1 MEFIKSP
8 LNYTGG
14 KFKLLPKIMP
24 LFDEAETFIDLFG
37 GGGNVGIN
45 SRSEKIIINDREKV
59 VIDFFK
65 KIQKLSIEDI
75 LESIKGYIENY
86 DLSKVNQEG
95 FLKIRKDYN
104 ASNEKDQLMFY
115 TMLMYSFNYQIRFN
129 SKGEYN
135 MPFGKDRSSFNKNTE
150 KNIRNFHNAILSKK
164 IIFTNND
171 FRDIKV
177 DKINSDTMV
186 YCDPPYLITTASYN
200 ENGGWTEKEEID
212 LLNLLDEMNDK
223 GIKFA
228 LSNVLEHKGEKN
240 DLLIEWSKKY
250 TTHFLS
256 MNYNNSNYQSTA
268 SKSKTVEVLIT
279 NYDKGG
285 TR

>member
-1 MEFIKSP
+1 MDFIKSP

-45 SRSEKIIINDREKV
+45 SNSEKIIINDSEKV

-65 KIQKLSIEDI
+65 KIQELSIEDV
-75 LESIKGYIENY
+75 LESIEGYIKNY

-104 ASNEKDQLMFY
+104 ASNEKDPLMFY

-212 LLNLLDEMNDK
+212 LLNLLDELNNK
-223 GIKFA
+223 NIKFA
-228 LSNVLEHKGEKN
+228 LSNVLEHKNKKN
-240 DLLIEWSKKY
+240 TILIEWSKKY
-250 TTHFLS
+250 NIHFLD

-268 SKSKTVEVLIT
+268 NQAKTVEVLIT
-279 NYDKGG
+279 NY
-285 TR
+285 

>member
-1 MEFIKSP
+1 MDFIKSP

-24 LFDEAETFIDLFG
+24 LFYKAETFIDLFG

-45 SRSEKIIINDREKV
+45 SNSEKIIINDREKV

-65 KIQKLSIEDI
+65 KIQKLSIEDV
-75 LESIKGYIENY
+75 LESIEGYIENY

-104 ASNEKDQLMFY
+104 TSTEKDPLMFY

-212 LLNLLDEMNDK
+212 LLNLLDELNDK
-223 GIKFA
+223 NIKFA
-228 LSNVLEHKGEKN
+228 LSNVLEHKNKKN
-240 DLLIEWSKKY
+240 TILIEWSKKY
-250 TTHFLS
+250 NIHFLD

-268 SKSKTVEVLIT
+268 NQAKTVEVLIT
-279 NYDKGG
+279 NY
-285 TR
+285 

>member
-1 MEFIKSP
+1 MDFIKSP

-45 SRSEKIIINDREKV
+45 SKSEKIIINDREKA

-65 KIQKLSIEDI
+65 KIQKLSIEDV
-75 LESIKGYIENY
+75 LKSIKGYIENY

-104 ASNEKDQLMFY
+104 ASNEKDPLMFY

-212 LLNLLDEMNDK
+212 LLNLLDELNDK
-223 GIKFA
+223 NIKFA
-228 LSNVLEHKGEKN
+228 LSNVLEHKNKKN
-240 DLLIEWSKKY
+240 TILIEWSKKY
-250 TTHFLS
+250 NIHFLD

-268 SKSKTVEVLIT
+268 NQGKTVEVLIT
-279 NYDKGG
+279 NYEK
-285 TR
+285 

>member
-104 ASNEKDQLMFY
+104 ASNEKDPLMFY

-212 LLNLLDEMNDK
+212 LLNLLDELNDK
-223 GIKFA
+223 NIKFA
-228 LSNVLEHKGEKN
+228 LSNVLEHKNKKN
-240 DLLIEWSKKY
+240 TILIEWSKKY
-250 TTHFLS
+250 NIHFLD

-268 SKSKTVEVLIT
+268 NQAKTVEVLIT
-279 NYDKGG
+279 NY
-285 TR
+285 

>member
-1 MEFIKSP
+1 MDFIKSP

-24 LFDEAETFIDLFG
+24 FFYEAETFIDLFG

-45 SRSEKIIINDREKV
+45 SNSEKIIINDREKV

-65 KIQKLSIEDI
+65 KIQKLSIEDV
-75 LESIKGYIENY
+75 LESIKGYIEAY

-104 ASNEKDQLMFY
+104 LSNDKDPLMFY

-200 ENGGWTEKEEID
+200 ENGGWTEKEERD
-212 LLNLLDEMNDK
+212 LLNLLDELNDK
-223 GIKFA
+223 KIKFA
-228 LSNVLEHKGEKN
+228 LSNVLEHKDKKN
-240 DLLIEWSKKY
+240 TILIEWSKKY
-250 TTHFLS
+250 NIHFLD

-268 SKSKTVEVLIT
+268 KKSKTVEVLIT
-279 NYDKGG
+279 NY
-285 TR
+285 

>member
-1 MEFIKSP
+1 MDFIKSP

-45 SRSEKIIINDREKV
+45 SNSEKIIINDREKV

-65 KIQKLSIEDI
+65 KIQKLSIEDV
-75 LESIKGYIENY
+75 LESIKGYIETY

-104 ASNEKDQLMFY
+104 ASNEKDPLMFY

-212 LLNLLDEMNDK
+212 LLNLLDELNDK
-223 GIKFA
+223 NIKFA
-228 LSNVLEHKGEKN
+228 LSNVLEHKNKKN
-240 DLLIEWSKKY
+240 TILIEWSKKY
-250 TTHFLS
+250 NTHFLD

-268 SKSKTVEVLIT
+268 NQAKTVEVLIT
-279 NYDKGG
+279 NYEK
-285 TR
+285 

>member
-1 MEFIKSP
+1 MDFIKSP

-45 SRSEKIIINDREKV
+45 SNSEKIIINDREKV

-65 KIQKLSIEDI
+65 KIQKLSIEDV

-104 ASNEKDQLMFY
+104 ASNEKDPLMFY

-212 LLNLLDEMNDK
+212 LLNLLDELNDK
-223 GIKFA
+223 NIKFA
-228 LSNVLEHKGEKN
+228 LSNVLEHKNKKN
-240 DLLIEWSKKY
+240 TTLIEWSKKY
-250 TTHFLS
+250 NIHFLD

-268 SKSKTVEVLIT
+268 NQGKTVEVLIT
-279 NYDKGG
+279 NY
-285 TR
+285 

>member
-104 ASNEKDQLMFY
+104 ASNEKDPLMFY

>member
-1 MEFIKSP
+1 MDFIKSP

-24 LFDEAETFIDLFG
+24 LFYEAETFIDLFG

-45 SRSEKIIINDREKV
+45 SNSEKIIINDSEKV

-65 KIQKLSIEDI
+65 KIQKLSIEDV
-75 LESIKGYIENY
+75 LESIKDYIEKY
-86 DLSKVNQEG
+86 DLNKVNQEG

-104 ASNEKDQLMFY
+104 TSTEKDPLMFY

-150 KNIRNFHNAILSKK
+150 KNIRNFHNAIISKK

-212 LLNLLDEMNDK
+212 LLNLLDELNDK
-223 GIKFA
+223 NIKFA
-228 LSNVLEHKGEKN
+228 LSNVLEHKNKKN
-240 DLLIEWSKKY
+240 TILIEWSKKY
-250 TTHFLS
+250 NTHFLD

-268 SKSKTVEVLIT
+268 NQGKTVEVLIT
-279 NYDKGG
+279 NYEK
-285 TR
+285 

>member
-1 MEFIKSP
+1 MDFIKSP

-45 SRSEKIIINDREKV
+45 SKSEKIIINDREKV

-65 KIQKLSIEDI
+65 KIQKLSIEDV
-75 LESIKGYIENY
+75 LKSIKGYIENY

-104 ASNEKDQLMFY
+104 ASNEKDPLMFY

-212 LLNLLDEMNDK
+212 LLNLLDELNDK
-223 GIKFA
+223 NIKFA
-228 LSNVLEHKGEKN
+228 LSNVLEHKNKKN
-240 DLLIEWSKKY
+240 TILIEWSKKY
-250 TTHFLS
+250 NTHFLD

-268 SKSKTVEVLIT
+268 NQGKTVEVLIT
-279 NYDKGG
+279 NYEK
-285 TR
+285 

>member
-1 MEFIKSP
+1 
-8 LNYTGG
+8 
-14 KFKLLPKIMP
+14 
-24 LFDEAETFIDLFG
+24 
-37 GGGNVGIN
+37 
-45 SRSEKIIINDREKV
+45 
-59 VIDFFK
+59 
-65 KIQKLSIEDI
+65 
-75 LESIKGYIENY
+75 
-86 DLSKVNQEG
+86 
-95 FLKIRKDYN
+95 
-104 ASNEKDQLMFY
+104 
-115 TMLMYSFNYQIRFN
+115 MYSFNYQIRFN

-212 LLNLLDEMNDK
+212 LLNLLDELNDK
-223 GIKFA
+223 NIKFA
-228 LSNVLEHKGEKN
+228 LSNVLEHKNKKN
-240 DLLIEWSKKY
+240 TILIEWSKKY
-250 TTHFLS
+250 NIHFLD

-268 SKSKTVEVLIT
+268 NQAKTVEVLIT
-279 NYDKGG
+279 NY
-285 TR
+285 

>member
-1 MEFIKSP
+1 MDFIKSP

-24 LFDEAETFIDLFG
+24 LFDEAETFINLFG

-45 SRSEKIIINDREKV
+45 SKSEKIIINDREKV

-65 KIQKLSIEDI
+65 KIQKLSIEDV
-75 LESIKGYIENY
+75 LKSIKGYIENY

-104 ASNEKDQLMFY
+104 ASNEKDPLMFY

-212 LLNLLDEMNDK
+212 LLNLLDELNDK
-223 GIKFA
+223 NIKFA
-228 LSNVLEHKGEKN
+228 LSNVLEHKNKKN
-240 DLLIEWSKKY
+240 TILIEWSKKY
-250 TTHFLS
+250 NIHFLD

-268 SKSKTVEVLIT
+268 NQGKTVEVLIT
-279 NYDKGG
+279 NYEK
-285 TR
+285 